1 MKPMKQASATLKDV
15 AKAAGVSHQTVA
27 RVVRKSPKVAE
38 KTRIKVEKAI
48 ADSGYL
54 PNRMAQLL
62 ARRQS
67 LTLGFVSIDISLHA
81 ISKIAEGIRKEAS
94 KQGFTLSIST
104 MNELDPDAC
113 NQAIDEL
120 LALQVDGLIINT
132 SVTHTMIEQILER
145 GNLPPCIFID
155 FDKTSE
161 ALQVSHDQV
170 GGASLAA
177 QHLIDLGHR
186 KIALINGAE
195 DTCVANWRET
205 GWLNTLAKAGL
216 KPVHKIHGKW
226 NARSGYRATL
236 DLLDEGHD
244 FTAILVAND
253 EMCLGVLRALNERHI
268 KVPEDISV
276 VGFDNHEDSEFYN
289 PPLTTVAQDC
299 LELGEQSV
307 SLLMQ
312 QMKEQAPEQVRVLL
326 PTQLVSRQSTGPVK
340 PKRPS

>member
-15 AKAAGVSHQTVA
+15 AKVAGVSHQTVA

-54 PNRMAQLL
+54 PNRMAQQL
-62 ARRQS
+62 ARRKS

-81 ISKIAEGIRKEAS
+81 ISKIAEGIRKEAA

-104 MNELDPDAC
+104 MNELNPDAC

-120 LALQVDGLIINT
+120 LGQQVDGLIINT
-132 SVTHTMIEQILER
+132 SVTHTMIKQILER

-177 QHLIDLGHR
+177 QHLIDLGHT

-195 DTCVANWRET
+195 DTCVAHWRET
-205 GWLNTLAKAGL
+205 GWLNTLENAGL
-216 KPVHKIHGKW
+216 KPVHTIHGKW
-226 NARSGYRATL
+226 NARSGYQATI
-236 DLLDEGHD
+236 DLLDAGHD
-244 FTAILVAND
+244 FTALLVAND

-299 LELGEQSV
+299 LELGEKSV

-312 QMKEQAPEQVRVLL
+312 QMKEQAPEQAQVLL
-326 PTQLVSRQSTGPVK
+326 PTHLVQRQSTAPVK
-340 PKRPS
+340 S